1 MGRLVA
7 AILLSGFVSSMTDWF
22 FGGVLFHKKYLAFP
36 EVWRRQAGQPGEGK
50 AIAWAVLL
58 GFVTCAAFILT
69 TVWLGI
75 HGYGAALRLALA
87 MWIIAPLP
95 LMITNALFIK
105 LHPLN
110 VVANSLGWLVKL
122 LLAGAA
128 AGWV

>member
-36 EVWRRQAGQPGEGK
+36 EVWRRQSGQAGEGK
-50 AIAWAVLL
+50 AIGWAVWL

-69 TVWLGI
+69 SVWFGI
-75 HGYGAALRLALA
+75 HGHGATLRLAVA
-87 MWIIAPLP
+87 IWIIAPLP

-122 LLAGAA
+122 LLAGIA

>member
-1 MGRLVA
+1 
-7 AILLSGFVSSMTDWF
+7 
-22 FGGVLFHKKYLAFP
+22 
-36 EVWRRQAGQPGEGK
+36 
-50 AIAWAVLL
+50 
-58 GFVTCAAFILT
+58 
-69 TVWLGI
+69 
-75 HGYGAALRLALA
+75 